1 MDIYECFS
9 AVDMR
14 VGTVQKVELNE
25 RARVPAYKMWIDFGF
40 LGVKTSS
47 GQYVNRY
54 TPEELVGKVVVCA
67 VNLGTRKIAGFTSE
81 VLVMGVESSL
91 GVVNALT
98 VDGDVPNGAKVF

>member
-47 GQYVNRY
+47 GQYV
-54 TPEELVGKVVVCA
+54 VS
-67 VNLGTRKIAGFTSE
+67 TR
-81 VLVMGVESSL
+81 
-91 GVVNALT
+91 
-98 VDGDVPNGAKVF
+98 